1 MIYYKVNHGDF
12 KITWSE
18 GEYNNNSIIPAG
30 EINFTQMCKDI
41 PELEQVKTILNV
53 IISAFLG
60 FNLIKY
66 LYNLMLSTLGI
77 DNPYL
82 YETDL
87 EKLDREQQHLEKIK
101 QVNKRGL
108 RKW

>member
-1 MIYYKVNHGDF
+1 MISYKVNHGDF
-12 KITWSE
+12 KITWSA

-101 QVNKRGL
+101 RVNKRGL